1 MGKQLKKATSVF
13 SIKKVTIKGTEK
25 KFENK
30 VLNNDIGKEYIIVI
44 APQKFQHGD
53 DMLSGIRNTIKN
65 DAGSNGKFMF
75 VHQGIRRVKL
85 NQEFNFNWSILM
97 YTYGYTESQITKTKE
112 AFQKLA
118 PECNFIKIA
127 SYQEAIN
134 YINTKNKDKA
144 TDDKKLREK
153 YLVERVFIYCHG
165 FVGKLAMGLT
175 NRSSGDEKL
184 DWDEKVVSK
193 LDKEAFSKTVKIYS
207 FSCKTGLGNTE
218 LGEDANIYENIY
230 IGTEQSGHSNSV
242 GIPVSHKVY
251 DKKIIGTKPLL
262 GEKSLAQKFANA
274 TGAIVYAYC
283 SRSEYSDTL
292 NTTDELDFIQY
303 YREGKY
309 GIKVG
314 EEGNFVDKTMYLAG
328 VKNKRNNKKYD
339 YLLSK
344 NKITKDD
351 DKRYLELMKIKK
363 RRVMIDNGLFDSE
376 GARYPVR
383 GGDTP
388 VGVPNDMKTYTK
400 KL

>member
-44 APQKFQHGD
+44 APQKFQHGN

-85 NQEFNFNWSILM
+85 NQEYNFNWTILM
-97 YTYGYTESQITKTKE
+97 YTYSYTESQITKTKE

-118 PECNFIKIA
+118 PECNFVKIA

-153 YLVERVFIYCHG
+153 CLVERVFIYCHG

-193 LDKEAFSKTVKIYS
+193 LDKKAFSKTVKIYS

-230 IGTEQSGHSNSV
+230 IGTEHSGHSNSV

-262 GEKSLAQKFANA
+262 GEKSLAQKFANT

-292 NTTDELDFIQY
+292 NTSDELDFLQY
-303 YREGKY
+303 YEEGKF
-309 GIKVG
+309 GKKL
-314 EEGNFVDKTMYLAG
+314 EEQGTKNKIMYSLG
-328 VKNKRNNKKYD
+328 LKNKRYNKKYE
-339 YLLSK
+339 YLL
-344 NKITKDD
+344 NRTNIKISD
-351 DKRYLELMKIKK
+351 DKRYAELIKIER
-363 RRVMIDNGLFDSE
+363 RRVIIDDGMFDSE